1 MTFSDKNLIGLNFT
15 NFLDLQ
21 KTYLFIL
28 LRVAQLLV
36 MQCSDDDIITK
47 IPSRKSHPI
56 LRQRFLQEA
65 HSCILVVERERALIL
80 NIYVTNAYES

>member
-1 MTFSDKNLIGLNFT
+1 MTFSDKNLNGLNFT

-21 KTYLFIL
+21 KTYLFITRNK
-28 LRVAQLLV
+28 RVAQLLV

-56 LRQRFLQEA
+56 LRQRFL
-65 HSCILVVERERALIL
+65 
-80 NIYVTNAYES
+80 